1 MPDRPIRRPEAPT
14 AAPDSQRTAADMTTA
29 PATNGSTTRPDRP
42 ATVGGQVRSA
52 ALATLVARAWPPSSR
67 ACCVS
72 GPPAAA
78 GAAVGFGMVLVFFG
92 TGAVVVNAVAT
103 VSPVASLMVA
113 MLTYTLE
120 VVLVALVFA
129 ALDGS
134 GALDGAVD
142 RTWAGGRRDRRDPGL
157 VGVPHHL
164 RDPLA
169 DASLRPPRAGPRRA
183 PPTAGRSS
191 AR

>member
-1 MPDRPIRRPEAPT
+1 M
-14 AAPDSQRTAADMTTA
+14 
-29 PATNGSTTRPDRP
+29 
-42 ATVGGQVRSA
+42 GGQVRTA
-52 ALATLVARAWPPSSR
+52 ALVTAVVGLVAVGAGLLL
-67 ACCVS
+67 S

-113 MLTYTLE
+113 MLTYLLE
-120 VVLVALVFA
+120 VVLVALVFT

-142 RTWAGGRRDRRDPGL
+142 RTWAGVAVIVATLGWL
-157 VGVPHHL
+157 VSHIISATRSRL
-164 RDPLA
+164 PLY
-169 DASLRPPRAGPRRA
+169 DLPE
-183 PPTAGRSS
+183 RSTEAQEAS

>member
-1 MPDRPIRRPEAPT
+1 
-14 AAPDSQRTAADMTTA
+14 MTTA

-42 ATVGGQVRSA
+42 ETVGGQVRSA
-52 ALATLVARAWPPSSR
+52 ALVTLVLGLGAVVAGLVV
-67 ACCVS
+67 A

-92 TGAVVVNAVAT
+92 TGAAVVNAVAT
-103 VSPVASLMVA
+103 ISPLASLMVA
-113 MLTYTLE
+113 VLTYTLE
-120 VVLVALVFA
+120 VVLVALVFT

-142 RTWAGGRRDRRDPGL
+142 RTWAGVAVIAGTLGWSVSHIISATRSRL
-157 VGVPHHL
+157 
-164 RDPLA
+164 PLY
-169 DASLRPPRAGPRRA
+169 DLPERPAEA
-183 PPTAGRSS
+183 PPDGWEAS

>member
-1 MPDRPIRRPEAPT
+1 
-14 AAPDSQRTAADMTTA
+14 MTTA

-52 ALATLVARAWPPSSR
+52 ALATLVLGVASVVAGLLL
-67 ACCVS
+67 S
-72 GPPAAA
+72 GPSAAS

-113 MLTYTLE
+113 ILTYTLE

-142 RTWAGGRRDRRDPGL
+142 RTWAGVAVIAATL
-157 VGVPHHL
+157 VWLVSHIISAT
-164 RDPLA
+164 RSRMPLY
-169 DASLRPPRAGPRRA
+169 DLPERPSAGPSDGWEA
-183 PPTAGRSS
+183 S

>member
-1 MPDRPIRRPEAPT
+1 
-14 AAPDSQRTAADMTTA
+14 MTTA
-29 PATNGSTTRPDRP
+29 PATNGSTTRPARP
-42 ATVGGQVRSA
+42 VTVGGQVRTA
-52 ALATLVARAWPPSSR
+52 ALVTAVVGLVAVGAGLLL
-67 ACCVS
+67 S

-113 MLTYTLE
+113 MLTYLLE
-120 VVLVALVFA
+120 VVLVALVFT

-142 RTWAGGRRDRRDPGL
+142 RTWAGVAVIVATLGWL
-157 VGVPHHL
+157 VSHIISATRSRL
-164 RDPLA
+164 PLY
-169 DASLRPPRAGPRRA
+169 DLPE
-183 PPTAGRSS
+183 RSTEAQEAS